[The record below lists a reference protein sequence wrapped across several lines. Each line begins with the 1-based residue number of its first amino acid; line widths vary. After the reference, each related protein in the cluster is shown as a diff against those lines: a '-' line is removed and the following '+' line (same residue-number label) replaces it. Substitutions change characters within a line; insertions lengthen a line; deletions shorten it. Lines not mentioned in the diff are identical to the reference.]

1 MLRLRRFGSGGLTT
15 PPLILGANVFGW
27 TADAATSFSILDAF
41 VAAGGRIID
50 TADVYSAWAPG
61 NKGGESETIIGEW
74 LAQRGPSED
83 VLIATKVGAQGGL
96 SATNIESRVN
106 ACLTRLRVDRIDLLY
121 AHKDDQDTPLEETL
135 EAFERLIQAGM
146 VRMLG
151 ASNYSASRLEEA
163 TKIAEKRGLTG
174 FSVLQT
180 NYNLLERREL
190 EGALLAVARRR
201 HIEVCGYYGLAS
213 GYLTGK
219 YRSTA
224 DLAKSPRGQ
233 AVRKYMKGNGPLVLA
248 ALEKV
253 AAEASHTLAQVAL
266 AWVAAKI
273 TAPIASA
280 TSVAQV
286 KELIGAMNL
295 ELTDEQVAVL
305 DAASAGADGPRSRIF
320 SAVSR
325 LRFLVR

>member
-1 MLRLRRFGSGGLTT
+1 MLRLGRLGSGGLMT
-15 PPLILGANVFGW
+15 PPLILGGNVFGW
-27 TADAATSFSILDAF
+27 TADAATSFSLLDAF
-41 VAAGGRIID
+41 VAGGGRMID

-74 LAQRGPSED
+74 LAHRGRSKD

-96 SATNIESRVN
+96 SAANIESQVHG
-106 ACLTRLRVDRIDLLY
+106 CLKRLGVDHIDLLY
-121 AHKDDQDTPLEETL
+121 AHRDDQETPLEETL
-135 EAFERLIQAGM
+135 EAFERLVQAGT
-146 VRMLG
+146 VRTLG

-180 NYNLLERREL
+180 NYSLVERREL
-190 EGALLAVARRR
+190 ESELLPVAQRR
-201 HIEVCGYYGLAS
+201 HIDVCGYYALAS

-219 YRSTA
+219 YRSMD
-224 DLAKSPRGQ
+224 DLSKSARGQ
-233 AVRKYMKGNGPLVLA
+233 AVRKYLGGSGPRVLT
-248 ALEKV
+248 ALDKV
-253 AAEASHTLAQVAL
+253 AAETGHTLAQVAL

-286 KELIGAMNL
+286 EELLGAMNL
-295 ELTDEQVAVL
+295 ELSDAQVAVL
-305 DAASAGADGPRSRIF
+305 DAASA
-320 SAVSR
+320 
-325 LRFLVR
+325 

>member
-1 MLRLRRFGSGGLTT
+1 MLRLRRFGSGGLMT
-15 PPLILGANVFGW
+15 PPLILGGNVFGW

-41 VAAGGRIID
+41 VAAGGRMID
-50 TADVYSAWAPG
+50 TADVYSAWVQG

-74 LAQRGPSED
+74 LAQRGRSED

-96 SATNIESRVN
+96 SAANIESRVHG
-106 ACLTRLRVDRIDLLY
+106 CLKRLGVDRLDLLY
-121 AHKDDQDTPLEETL
+121 AHRDDQETPLEETL
-135 EAFERLIQAGM
+135 EAFERLVHAGT
-146 VRMLG
+146 VRTLG

-180 NYNLLERREL
+180 NYSLVERREL
-190 EGALLAVARRR
+190 ESELLPVARRR
-201 HIEVCGYYGLAS
+201 HIDVCGYYALAS

-219 YRSTA
+219 YRSMD
-224 DLAKSPRGQ
+224 DLSKSARGQ
-233 AVRKYMKGNGPLVLA
+233 VVRKYLEGSGPRVLT
-248 ALEKV
+248 ALDKV
-253 AAEASHTLAQVAL
+253 AAETGHTLAQVAL

-286 KELIGAMNL
+286 QEMLGAMNL
-295 ELTDEQVAVL
+295 ELSDAQVAVL
-305 DAASAGADGPRSRIF
+305 DAASA
-320 SAVSR
+320 
-325 LRFLVR
+325 

>member
-1 MLRLRRFGSGGLTT
+1 MT

-106 ACLTRLRVDRIDLLY
+106 ACLTRLRVDHIDLLY

-135 EAFERLIQAGM
+135 EAFERLIQAGI

-151 ASNYSASRLEEA
+151 ASNYSAPRLEEA
-163 TKIAEKRGLTG
+163 MKIAEKHGLTG

-190 EGALLAVARRR
+190 EGELLAVARRR
-201 HIEVCGYYGLAS
+201 HIDVCGYYGLAS

-233 AVRKYMKGNGPLVLA
+233 AVRKYMKGNGPRVLA

-266 AWVAAKI
+266 AWIAAKI
-273 TAPIASA
+273 IAPIASA

-305 DAASAGADGPRSRIF
+305 DAASAGADR
-320 SAVSR
+320 
-325 LRFLVR
+325 

>member
-1 MLRLRRFGSGGLTT
+1 MLRLRRFGSRGLMT
-15 PPLILGANVFGW
+15 PPLILGGNVFGW

-41 VAAGGRIID
+41 VAAGGRMID
-50 TADVYSAWAPG
+50 TADVYSAWVPG

-74 LAQRGPSED
+74 LAQRGRSED
-83 VLIATKVGAQGGL
+83 ALIATKVGAQGGL
-96 SATNIESRVN
+96 SAANIESRVRG
-106 ACLTRLRVDRIDLLY
+106 CLKRLGVDHIDLLY
-121 AHKDDQDTPLEETL
+121 AHRDDQETPLEETL
-135 EAFERLIQAGM
+135 EAFERLVQAGT
-146 VRMLG
+146 VHTLG

-180 NYNLLERREL
+180 NYSLVEREL
-190 EGALLAVARRR
+190 ESELLPVARRR
-201 HIEVCGYYGLAS
+201 HIDVCGYYALAS

-219 YRSTA
+219 YRSTD
-224 DLAKSPRGQ
+224 DLSKSARGQ
-233 AVRKYMKGNGPLVLA
+233 AVRKYLEGNGPRVLT

-253 AAEASHTLAQVAL
+253 AAETGHTLAQVAL

-286 KELIGAMNL
+286 EELIGAMNL
-295 ELTDEQVAVL
+295 ELSDAQVAVL
-305 DAASAGADGPRSRIF
+305 DAASA
-320 SAVSR
+320 
-325 LRFLVR
+325 